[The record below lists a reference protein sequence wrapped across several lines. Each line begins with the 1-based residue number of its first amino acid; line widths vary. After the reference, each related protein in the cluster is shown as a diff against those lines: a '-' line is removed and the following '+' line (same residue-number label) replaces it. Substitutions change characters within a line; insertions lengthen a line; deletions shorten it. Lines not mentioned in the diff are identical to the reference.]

1 MLEVADEQDAGAC
14 KRCLENILNIP
25 SGETTMRSKLIKNL
39 QKLGF
44 TENEAKIYAALVC
57 LGQARASE
65 ISGAARVPRAK
76 VYGILRGME
85 KKGYV
90 QILEGDPILF
100 CCTRPEEMI
109 AKIRADFM
117 RSLKETSCGLNALSL
132 DSKMATSYESIEL
145 RGFA

>member
-1 MLEVADEQDAGAC
+1 MG
-14 KRCLENILNIP
+14 K
-25 SGETTMRSKLIKNL
+25 
-39 QKLGF
+39 
-44 TENEAKIYAALVC
+44 
-57 LGQARASE
+57 ARASE
-65 ISGAARVPRAK
+65 IFVASGVPRAK

-109 AKIRADFM
+109 ARIRADFM

-132 DSKMATSYESIEL
+132 EDKITIS
-145 RGFA
+145 